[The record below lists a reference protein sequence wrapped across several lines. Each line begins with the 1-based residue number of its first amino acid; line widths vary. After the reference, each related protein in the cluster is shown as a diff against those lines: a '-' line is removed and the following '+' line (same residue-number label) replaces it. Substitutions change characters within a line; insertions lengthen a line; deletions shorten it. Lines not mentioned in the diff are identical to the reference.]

1 MRPSFKTVSTAAL
14 GLAMAF
20 SAGAPAIAFPL
31 TPVGAKSP
39 TLVETVQYR
48 SDRDRVWDRD
58 HDRREYRHDRRRE
71 AYFKGYRGHRDQ
83 RPGYRRHS
91 DGWWYPLAAFGAAA
105 VIGNAIVNQPTVV
118 GRAYSNRHVEWCSE
132 RFRTYRVSDNTYI
145 PSAGFRAQCNS
156 PFNR

>member
-48 SDRDRVWDRD
+48 SDRDRVWAR
-58 HDRREYRHDRRRE
+58 YQ
-71 AYFKGYRGHRDQ
+71 AG
-83 RPGYRRHS
+83 RHS
-91 DGWWYPLAAFGAAA
+91 RHARGGGYIYPG
-105 VIGNAIVNQPTVV
+105 
-118 GRAYSNRHVEWCSE
+118 
-132 RFRTYRVSDNTYI
+132 
-145 PSAGFRAQCNS
+145 
-156 PFNR
+156 